1 MERGAVEFPFFACP
15 FPDSP
20 VPLPCSKQ
28 SAMAAR
34 NETAK
39 ATIYLDGKQAEAALD
54 GLKRKASDLRDAIRE
69 AQKAGDQVKMDRMQ
83 KELRNVESVQ
93 KSLRKETYDY
103 QAVLRNL
110 NGASLN
116 DLRKALKTLEGQMNR
131 MSRTDPGYAR
141 MQSEARALRSEI
153 NSVNNSLRQQQSFFS
168 RTADGVNKYMG
179 VISAGIAAA
188 AGASMAVRSAIQ
200 GFNDYQERVAALS
213 SLTGLEGDELQY
225 LSQQAKELAT
235 STMEGGV
242 LVTNGSQAI
251 IDAFT
256 KVGSAR
262 PELLKDKEALVEV
275 TKNAMI
281 LSSASKED
289 LQPSIEALTMVMN
302 QYNTSAT
309 EARRIVNALAAG
321 SKEGAGEIPYLTTAF
336 EKAGTVAADA
346 GLTIETLVA
355 TIETLAPRMTAP
367 EIAGRSLKGV
377 LLDLQAGADDTN
389 PAIVG
394 MATALENLK
403 KKNLDITQ
411 LLKIFGNENI
421 TTAKI
426 LINNIEELKNYEAAV
441 TGTNVALE
449 QGAVNTD
456 TNNARLAQ
464 AKERFKQLSME
475 LGEKLGPAYSSIIS
489 KSSLMLKSISGVVD
503 FLIKYGRAI
512 TSTIAAI
519 VGYTIAVK
527 VAANW
532 TRIQAGYTVAATTA
546 EKLYAVAKGVL
557 TGQITLATVAQRAW
571 NVAVKANPI
580 GLLIGLL
587 TGAVAWLIS
596 FDKKTGRVSAALHQ
610 AGQGIL
616 QIRDYFIDLY
626 NSSTPLRG
634 AIQFL
639 VATITTGFMA
649 AKTVVQSFW
658 EQLKGGAKMIKAVLS
673 FDLKGIREAFSEMSS
688 NLRSSVTQNAQKVA
702 QTWKNAWDETL
713 DGKIIP
719 KISDPEIPEKTAQQ
733 GSTATVPI
741 GSSPST
747 TTNANTTG
755 GSKETITPAQAR
767 EYQQKLEKLLEMT
780 QKEQQERFRE
790 YYAGLGKKSFE
801 DFLEGFIAAVE
812 NKRKETSELIK
823 KFELP
828 EEEEKKDPAA
838 AYAIEKYAETER
850 GKLNLLH
857 ARLKAGK
864 ISEQQYQDEVTRIY
878 RDAAQ
883 KRAQIQEQEME
894 RGRQLTALA
903 GSFVQSLMDY
913 ELEQAG
919 ENEEEKARIR
929 KKYAAVQFG
938 VTAGQIIVDTA
949 ASIMKALAEMGPIA
963 GPIAAALM
971 AATGAVQ
978 LDIARTQ
985 IGRLESDKGY
995 SDGGYTKQG
1004 EKHEPAGIV
1013 HAGEWVAPMEM
1024 LRSPVTAPVIAWLEE
1039 QRKAGSFASLNVGQI
1054 KGQLTKSFASG
1065 GFTTSEQATQWNPF
1079 SSQEKESTDP
1089 RQVQAIEGLQRA
1101 VEKLMKWQPR
1111 VYTED
1116 IRKGLDNLSDIEK
1129 RRGM

>member
-1 MERGAVEFPFFACP
+1 
-15 FPDSP
+15 
-20 VPLPCSKQ
+20 
-28 SAMAAR
+28 MAAR

-39 ATIYLDGKQAEAALD
+39 ATIYLDGKQAEAALE
-54 GLKRKASDLRDAIRE
+54 GLKKKANDLRDSIRE

-116 DLRKALKTLEGQMNR
+116 DLRKALKTIEGQMNK

-141 MQSEARALRSEI
+141 MQVEARALRTEI
-153 NSVNNSLRQQQSFFS
+153 NSVNSALRQQQSFFG
-168 RTADGVNKYMG
+168 RAADGINKYMG
-179 VISAGIAAA
+179 MITAGIAAV
-188 AGASMAVRSAIQ
+188 AGASMAIKSAIQ

-213 SLTGLEGDELQY
+213 ALTGLAGEELEY
-225 LSQQAKELAT
+225 LSRQAKELAT
-235 STMEGGV
+235 STLEGGV
-242 LVTNGSQAI
+242 MVTNGSQQI

-262 PELLKDKEALVEV
+262 PELLKNKEALVEV

-281 LSSASKED
+281 LSSASKEE

-346 GLTIETLVA
+346 GLSIETLVA
-355 TIETLAPRMTAP
+355 TVETLAPRMTAP

-394 MATALENLK
+394 MGTALENLRN
-403 KKNLDITQ
+403 KNLGVTE
-411 LLKIFGNENI
+411 LLRMFGTENI

-426 LINNIEELKNYEAAV
+426 LINNVEEFRKYEAAV

-449 QGAVNTD
+449 QGAINTD
-456 TNNARLAQ
+456 TNNARLSQ
-464 AKERFKQLSME
+464 ARERFKQLSME
-475 LGEKLGPAYSSIIS
+475 LGQKLGPAYASIIS
-489 KSSLMLKSISGVVD
+489 KSSLMLKSISGLVD

-512 TSTIAAI
+512 TTTITAI
-519 VGYTIAVK
+519 AGYTIAVK

-532 TRIQAGYTVAATTA
+532 TKIQTGYTVAATAA
-546 EKLYAVAKGVL
+546 EKIYAVTKGVL

-571 NVAVKANPI
+571 NLAVKANPI

-587 TGAVAWLIS
+587 SGAVVWLMS
-596 FDKKTGRVSAALHQ
+596 FDKKTGKVTTALHQ
-610 AGQGIL
+610 AGQKML
-616 QIRDYFIDLY
+616 EIRDIFIGVY
-626 NSSTPLRG
+626 NSSLPLRG
-634 AIQFL
+634 AIQLL
-639 VATITTGFMA
+639 VATLTTGFTA
-649 AKTVVQSFW
+649 AKTVAQTFW
-658 EQLKGGAKMIKAVLS
+658 EQLKAGGKLIKAVLT
-673 FDLKGIREAFSEMSS
+673 FDLKGIKDAFTDLSYGMRTTVE
-688 NLRSSVTQNAQKVA
+688 NNARKVA
-702 QTWKNAWDETL
+702 HTWKDAWDETL
-713 DGKIIP
+713 HGKITPGIAAP
-719 KISDPEIPEKTAQQ
+719 KVNEGNSGQ
-733 GSTATVPI
+733 GSPTP
-741 GSSPST
+741 SSASVV
-747 TTNANTTG
+747 
-755 GSKETITPAQAR
+755 TPASSGTKTPSGQSPQGKITQEQAR
-767 EYQQKLEKLLEMT
+767 EYQEKLDKLLEMT
-780 QKEQQERFRE
+780 QTEQQERFRE

-812 NKRKETSELIK
+812 NKRNETANLMGQFKLKQEQEKE
-823 KFELP
+823 
-828 EEEEKKDPAA
+828 DPVAE
-838 AYAIEKYAETER
+838 YALQKYAESEQ
-850 GKLNLLH
+850 GKLNMLYH
-857 ARLKAGK
+857 RLKAGK
-864 ISEQQYQDEVTRIY
+864 ISEQQYQDEVTQIY
-878 RDAAQ
+878 REGAE
-883 KRAQIQEQEME
+883 KRARIEEQQAE
-894 RGRQLTALA
+894 RSQQLMGLA

-913 ELEQAG
+913 ELEMAG
-919 ENEEEKARIR
+919 DNEEKKAQIR

-949 ASIMKALAEMGPIA
+949 ASIMKALSELGPVA

-971 AATGAVQ
+971 AATGSVQ
-978 LDIARTQ
+978 LGIAQAQ
-985 IGRLESDKGY
+985 IGKLESEKGY
-995 SDGGYTKQG
+995 AEGGYTG
-1004 EKHEPAGIV
+1004 SGDKHQKAGIV

-1024 LRSPVTAPVIAWLEE
+1024 VQSPVTAPLITWLEH
-1039 QRKAGSFASLNVGQI
+1039 QRRSGSFSTLSIGQI
-1054 KGQLTKSFASG
+1054 RQSQTKGYSQG
-1065 GFTTSEQATQWNPF
+1065 GLVTESVSEQSGQGMNP
-1079 SSQEKESTDP
+1079 EPSTGDP
-1089 RQVQAIEGLQRA
+1089 LQRQTMERLTLA
-1101 VEKLMKWQPR
+1101 LERLMKWQPR

>member
-1 MERGAVEFPFFACP
+1 
-15 FPDSP
+15 
-20 VPLPCSKQ
+20 
-28 SAMAAR
+28 MAAR

-39 ATIYLDGKQAEAALD
+39 ATIYLDGKQAEAALE
-54 GLKRKASDLRDAIRE
+54 GLKKKANDLRDSIRE

-116 DLRKALKTLEGQMNR
+116 DLRKALKTIEGQMNK

-141 MQSEARALRSEI
+141 MQVEARALRTEI
-153 NSVNNSLRQQQSFFS
+153 NSVNSALRQQQSFFS
-168 RTADGVNKYMG
+168 RAADGINKYMG
-179 VISAGIAAA
+179 IISAGIAAA
-188 AGASMAVRSAIQ
+188 AGASMAIKSAIQ

-213 SLTGLEGDELQY
+213 ALTGLAGEELEY

-235 STMEGGV
+235 STLEGGV
-242 LVTNGSQAI
+242 MVTNGSQQI

-281 LSSASKED
+281 LSSASKEE

-346 GLTIETLVA
+346 GLSIETLVA
-355 TIETLAPRMTAP
+355 TVETLAPRMTTP

-394 MATALENLK
+394 MGTALENLS
-403 KKNLDITQ
+403 KKNLSVTELI
-411 LLKIFGNENI
+411 KMFGNENI

-426 LINNIEELKNYEAAV
+426 LINNVEEFKKYEAAV
-441 TGTNVALE
+441 SGTNVALE
-449 QGAVNTD
+449 QGAVNTN
-456 TNNARLAQ
+456 TNNARLSQ
-464 AKERFKQLSME
+464 ARERFKQLSME
-475 LGEKLGPAYSSIIS
+475 LGEKLGPAYASIIS

-512 TSTIAAI
+512 TTTITAI
-519 VGYTIAVK
+519 AGYTIAVK

-532 TRIQAGYTVAATTA
+532 TKIQTGYTVAAAAA
-546 EKLYAVAKGVL
+546 EKIYALTKGVL

-587 TGAVAWLIS
+587 SGAVAWLIS
-596 FDKKTGRVSAALHQ
+596 FDKKTGRVSAALGK
-610 AGQGIL
+610 AGEKIL
-616 QIRDYFIDLY
+616 QVRDYLMEVY
-626 NSSTPLRG
+626 NSSAPVRG
-634 AIQFL
+634 AIQLL
-639 VATITTGFMA
+639 VASISTGFTM
-649 AKTVVQSFW
+649 AKTVVQTFW
-658 EQLKGGAKMIKAVLS
+658 EQLKAGGKLLKAVLT
-673 FDLKGIREAFSEMSS
+673 FDVKGIKDAFSDLGSAM
-688 NLRSSVTQNAQKVA
+688 RSKVTENARQVA
-702 QTWKNAWDETL
+702 HTWKKAWDETL
-713 DGKIIP
+713 DGKITP
-719 KISDPEIPEKTAQQ
+719 KITAGPDAPKSAEAPTQ
-733 GSTATVPI
+733 
-741 GSSPST
+741 T
-747 TTNANTTG
+747 TTDEPTKPKT
-755 GSKETITPAQAR
+755 GSKPTGKPGGKGTEKELEENR
-767 EYQQKLEKLLEMT
+767 KKLEKLLEMT
-780 QKEQQERFRE
+780 DQEQQDRLKE
-790 YYAGLGKKSFE
+790 YYTTMGKKSFE

-812 NKRKETSELIK
+812 NKRNETANLMGQFK
-823 KFELP
+823 LK
-828 EEEEKKDPAA
+828 EEEEKEDPAA
-838 AYAIEKYAETER
+838 EYAVKKYADSEQ
-850 GKLNLLH
+850 GKLNMLYQ
-857 ARLKAGK
+857 RLKAGK
-864 ISEQQYQDEVTRIY
+864 ISEQQYQDEVTQIY
-878 RDAAQ
+878 KEGAE
-883 KRAQIQEQEME
+883 KRARIEEQQAE
-894 RGRQLTALA
+894 RAQQLMGLA
-903 GSFVQSLMDY
+903 GNFVQSLMDY
-913 ELEQAG
+913 ELEMAG
-919 ENEEEKARIR
+919 DNEEKKAKIR

-949 ASIMKALAEMGPIA
+949 ASIMKALAELGPVA

-971 AATGAVQ
+971 AATGSVQ
-978 LDIARTQ
+978 LGIAQ
-985 IGRLESDKGY
+985 AQMARLESEKGY
-995 SDGGYTKQG
+995 SEGGYTG
-1004 EKHEPAGIV
+1004 SGDKHQRAGVV

-1024 LRSPVTAPVIAWLEE
+1024 VQSPVTAPMIAWLEH
-1039 QRKAGSFASLNVGQI
+1039 QRRAGSFSRLSIGQI
-1054 KGQLTKSFASG
+1054 QQSHTRGYSQGGLVTASV
-1065 GFTTSEQATQWNPF
+1065 SEHGDQSMMQKAPTGDQ
-1079 SSQEKESTDP
+1079 
-1089 RQVQAIEGLQRA
+1089 LQRQTMERLTLA
-1101 VEKLMKWQPR
+1101 LERLMKWQPR